1 MAIEGIFYV
10 HARVADLAHAKAFY
24 GGKLGWRLDTDEPAV
39 AGFWFGSG
47 YLVAVLDTNAQSG
60 SGGLTVVLRVDDIEE
75 EHRLLSGR
83 GVAVSAVEAR
93 PWGQRD
99 FRFTDPNGYVWEYAQ
114 VSRR

>member
-10 HARVADLAHAKAFY
+10 NARVADLAHAKEFY
-24 GGKLGWRLDTDEPAV
+24 GGKLGWRLDTDEPTV

-47 YLVAVLDTNAQSG
+47 YLVAVQDASVQTGA
-60 SGGLTVVLRVDDIEE
+60 GGLTVVLRVDDVEE